1 MTEGSYTNTNFH
13 VRITLNCN
21 LNLNLL
27 ICFWMKGLIFCM
39 EKYIGIIVAEIEE
52 LEAIKSLM
60 YNIEEVHI
68 YNLNIFKGKISN
80 KDCLL
85 VRCGVGKVNA
95 SRITQ
100 ILTDNFKLEFIINLG
115 SAGSL
120 NNDLNIGDIVIAK
133 NLVQH
138 DFDVTAFGR
147 DKGYIPDT
155 GMFFECDNSLLQKCV
170 CIEIDNIKLYSLN
183 NKIFNDENDNSLV
196 LYTKINNTK
205 ILFTGDAS
213 LKTEEFILKNYNLE
227 EVDILKVAHH
237 GSSTSSGIKFL
248 EKIKPK
254 ISIVSSGKNNRYN
267 HPNDSVVN
275 RLKKYGTFY
284 NTAENGTVEIVINKT
299 YKIYNYSP

>member
-27 ICFWMKGLIFCM
+27 ICFWMKGLIFCLV
-39 EKYIGIIVAEIEE
+39 KYIGIIVAEIEE

-155 GMFFECDNSLLQKCV
+155 GMFFECDTNLLQRCMSIKINDICISTGIIASGDIFCTDVKMKETINKKFRADCV
-170 CIEIDNIKLYSLN
+170 EMEGAAIAQVCHLN
-183 NKIFNDENDNSLV
+183 NIPFVVVRSISDTPNGNNQVDFNEYLRFASKNCGIF
-196 LYTKINNTK
+196 TKK
-205 ILFTGDAS
+205 LFA
-213 LKTEEFILKNYNLE
+213 LLI
-227 EVDILKVAHH
+227 
-237 GSSTSSGIKFL
+237 
-248 EKIKPK
+248 
-254 ISIVSSGKNNRYN
+254 
-267 HPNDSVVN
+267 
-275 RLKKYGTFY
+275 
-284 NTAENGTVEIVINKT
+284 
-299 YKIYNYSP
+299 

>member
-52 LEAIKSLM
+52 LDAIKSLM

-147 DKGYIPDT
+147 DKGCIPDT
-155 GMFFECDNSLLQKCV
+155 GMFFECDTNLLQRCMSIKINDICISTGIIASGDIFCTDVKMKETINKKFRADCV
-170 CIEIDNIKLYSLN
+170 EMEGAAIAQVCHLN
-183 NKIFNDENDNSLV
+183 NIPFVVVRSISDTPNGNNQVDFNEYLRFASKNCAEFVKQLF
-196 LYTKINNTK
+196 LY
-205 ILFTGDAS
+205 
-213 LKTEEFILKNYNLE
+213 
-227 EVDILKVAHH
+227 
-237 GSSTSSGIKFL
+237 
-248 EKIKPK
+248 
-254 ISIVSSGKNNRYN
+254 
-267 HPNDSVVN
+267 
-275 RLKKYGTFY
+275 
-284 NTAENGTVEIVINKT
+284 
-299 YKIYNYSP
+299 